1 MGLLLVLLFQH
12 PLGHFEPVFKMTQR
26 VPILIGTRSVI
37 LNTGS
42 KWQ

>member
-1 MGLLLVLLFQH
+1 MSGNVLYDRH
-12 PLGHFEPVFKMTQR
+12 PLGHFEYRFKMTQR